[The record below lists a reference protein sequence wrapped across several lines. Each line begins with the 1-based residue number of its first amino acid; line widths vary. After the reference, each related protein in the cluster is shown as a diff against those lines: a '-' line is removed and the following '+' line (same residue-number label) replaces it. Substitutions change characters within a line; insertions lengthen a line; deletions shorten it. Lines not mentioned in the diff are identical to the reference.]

1 MVARS
6 AVRCLLD
13 AVESNK
19 RYTLGGSHEKVYL
32 PRFRYRLCC
41 EYYAYNRYSRFCRAA
56 ACEEILTHFWPRT
69 EPEQAGLDGN
79 NGKSA
84 ERMVVKSTN
93 RSRNG
98 SNLPLRQPT
107 DQKAGGSN
115 PSRRATPKSLL
126 AVMISVF
133 FTPFFAKK
141 VAYFRACQPG
151 AFFKRKNLSNAC
163 LTPV

>member
-84 ERMVVKSTN
+84 EWTAVKNTN

-98 SNLPLRQPT
+98 SNLCLRQPT

-126 AVMISVF
+126 AVMVSGF
-133 FTPFFAKK
+133 LCPFLLKK
-141 VAYFRACQPG
+141 LHIFRPVNRAL
-151 AFFKRKNLSNAC
+151 FSKEKIC
-163 LTPV
+163 LTLV

>member
-56 ACEEILTHFWPRT
+56 ACEEILTHFWPRMGL
-69 EPEQAGLDGN
+69 ERVGLDGN

-84 ERMVVKSTN
+84 ELMAVKSTK

-98 SNLPLRQPT
+98 SVFSLRQPT
-107 DQKAGGSN
+107 DQKARGSN
-115 PSRRATPKSLL
+115 PSRRATLKSLL
-126 AVMISVF
+126 VVMISGVLHLF
-133 FTPFFAKK
+133 LLKK
-141 VAYFRACQPG
+141 VAYFQACQPG
-151 AFFKRKNLSNAC
+151 AFSKRKNLSNAC